1 MSDWFIDFSAWRT
14 VLKSSLS
21 FVISCEIFRLDVL
34 VSQRRSCGLLGSMM
48 FFKISL
54 TLWFMLPLG
63 LDLAEIAADDM
74 FLLGVSSELIPLQF
88 LWWLFGPINI
98 KIM

>member
-1 MSDWFIDFSAWRT
+1 
-14 VLKSSLS
+14 
-21 FVISCEIFRLDVL
+21 
-34 VSQRRSCGLLGSMM
+34 
-48 FFKISL
+48 
-54 TLWFMLPLG
+54 MLPLG

-74 FLLGVSSELIPLQF
+74 FLLGVSSELMPLQF